1 MTKELTWH
9 RLAVLAAIVL
19 VLLAGCARPQ
29 ELEPVVL
36 SLDWVPN
43 TNHTGFYVALENGW
57 YADEG
62 LDVDIQVPSDPSA
75 ALKQVAAGNTP
86 FGVSF
91 QDEVTVARAS
101 GIPVVSIAALIQH
114 NTSAIAS
121 LASAGIESAAD
132 FEGKTYASF
141 GLPIERPLLQGLMQ
155 CEGADIDKL
164 EFVDVGYDT
173 FPALV
178 AGRADLIWIFLGW
191 DGVHADLMGVE
202 LNAVPLYGD
211 CVPDYYTPVIIAGE
225 DTLAQRPELARRF
238 LAATARGYAYA
249 IEHPV
254 EAADIL
260 LKHSPESDPEL
271 VRASQAWLGAQYQAD
286 APRWGVQRAEV
297 WQEFADWMYEHGL
310 LVAEIDAGAAYTND
324 YLPE

>member
-1 MTKELTWH
+1 MNKLSTWRH
-9 RLAVLAAIVL
+9 LALIVSL
-19 VLLAGCARPQ
+19 VGVLLTGCKRPQ

-36 SLDWVPN
+36 TLDWVPN
-43 TNHTGFYVALENGW
+43 TNHTGFYVALEKGW
-57 YADEG
+57 YAEQG
-62 LDVDIQVPSDPSA
+62 LAVEIQVPADPSA

-101 GIPVVSIAALIQH
+101 GIPVVSIAAIVQH

-155 CEGADIDKL
+155 CEGADIDQL

-178 AGRADLIWIFLGW
+178 AGRADLIWIYQGW
-191 DGVHADLMGVE
+191 DGVQAELMGVE
-202 LNAVPLYGD
+202 LNTVPLYGD

-225 DTLAQRPELARRF
+225 STLAERSELVSRF
-238 LAATARGYAYA
+238 LAATERGYSYA

-260 LKHSPESDPEL
+260 IKHSPESDAQL
-271 VRASQAWLGAQYQAD
+271 VRASQAWLSDHYQAD
-286 APRWGVQRAEV
+286 APRWGVQNPTV
-297 WQEFADWMYEHGL
+297 WRTFVDWMAANGL
-310 LVAEIDAGAAYTND
+310 LSEPIDADAAFSNA
-324 YLPE
+324 YLAE